1 MRYYGEAMERR
12 LAAIV
17 AADVANYSILIGQN
31 EQGTLQEL
39 DRLQEEIFTPAIRQ
53 YHGRIVR
60 LMGDGSLLAFDSA
73 LNAVKFAVDVQRSMA
88 TRQSCLHSDIPIKF
102 RMGANLGD
110 IIHQRDDIH
119 GEGINV
125 AVRLEELAPPGG
137 ICVSDSLYAQTR
149 NALGEELMP
158 IGERHLK
165 HIADPILVWRWQ
177 PPGSEKGIAAPANPS
192 PRNRHHHGRQ
202 ILDPKVTSLL
212 LDLHMRSAKLALSDA
227 FDDMLLGPDGGRR
240 LSLPEIHRMIAGK
253 LAAAGDLLFPIS
265 VERAPAAAPAR
276 VQRQSCVA
284 MGDFLNGVLD
294 GGDMFFALSMLRRIQ
309 GILRSRAGKAHKRA
323 AFMRM
328 TGKILHEANLQQVK
342 ETIRFAFVDA

>member
-1 MRYYGEAMERR
+1 MERR

-31 EQGTLQEL
+31 EQGTLKEL
-39 DRLQEEIFTPAIRQ
+39 DRLQDEVFTPAIRQ

-88 TRQSCLHSDIPIKF
+88 TRQSRLHSGIPINF

-137 ICVSDSLYAQTR
+137 ICVSDILYTQTK

-177 PPGSEKGIAAPANPS
+177 PPGSEKGISAPANPCQ
-192 PRNRHHHGRQ
+192 RNRHHYGRQ

-240 LSLPEIHRMIAGK
+240 LSLQEIHRMIAGR
-253 LAAAGDLLFPIS
+253 LARAGELLLPIS
-265 VERAPAAAPAR
+265 VERAPAAMPAR
-276 VQRQSCVA
+276 VQRHSSVA
-284 MGDFLNGVLD
+284 MEDFLSDALD

-323 AFMRM
+323 AFMRL
-328 TGKILHEANLQQVK
+328 TGEILHEANLQQIK
-342 ETIRFAFVDA
+342 EAIRFAFVDA